1 MAKERT
7 EKAIMDTFLLLLNQN
22 PLDKITVKD
31 IVSAC
36 GISRNTFYYHYQDI
50 YDLLR
55 ATFAAVVDRVL
66 QENVTTWQESL
77 RSCTSFALENRRAVY
92 HVYRSA
98 YREDLERSLYR
109 VSEERM
115 ERLIRAPDRRDDRFR
130 GGHPLSDTFLQV
142 RRHRHSAGMAQ
153 RRYARRCGAHDL
165 PHGGSAGGQ
174 SPAVPGA
181 NRRRERPGLGSHC
194 RKTPYGLFRQKMISF
209 YLAAC
214 CRQTSARLF
223 CPFT

>member
-7 EKAIMDTFLLLLNQN
+7 EKTIMDAFLTLLNQY
-22 PLDKITVKD
+22 PLDKICVKD

-55 ATFAAVVDRVL
+55 ATFASIVDHVL
-66 QENVTTWQESL
+66 QEDVTTWQESL
-77 RSCTSFALENRRAVY
+77 RSCTRIALENRRSVY

-115 ERLIRAPDRRDDRFR
+115 DRLIR
-130 GGHPLSDTFLQV
+130 HLT
-142 RRHRHSAGMAQ
+142 AGMDVPEEDIHYLTLFYKCAVTGILLEWLNADM
-153 RRYARRCGAHDL
+153 RGDVDRAISRMGVL
-165 PHGGSAGGQ
+165 LEGSLRQ
-174 SPAVPGA
+174 SL
-181 NRRRERPGLGSHC
+181 ERIENKEP
-194 RKTPYGLFRQKMISF
+194 
-209 YLAAC
+209 
-214 CRQTSARLF
+214 
-223 CPFT
+223 

>member
-115 ERLIRAPDRRDDRFR
+115 ERLIHYLTLFYKCAVTGILLEWLNADMR
-130 GGHPLSDTFLQV
+130 GDV
-142 RRHRHSAGMAQ
+142 
-153 RRYARRCGAHDL
+153 
-165 PHGGSAGGQ
+165 
-174 SPAVPGA
+174 
-181 NRRRERPGLGSHC
+181 ER
-194 RKTPYGLFRQKMISF
+194 MISRMGV
-209 YLAAC
+209 LLEGNLRLSLERIAAENG
-214 CRQTSARLF
+214 RA
-223 CPFT
+223 

>member
-115 ERLIRAPDRRDDRFR
+115 ERLIRHLTAGMTVSEEDIHYLTLFYKCA
-130 GGHPLSDTFLQV
+130 
-142 RRHRHSAGMAQ
+142 RHRHSAGMAQ
-153 RRYARRCGAHDL
+153 HRYARRCGAHDL

-194 RKTPYGLFRQKMISF
+194 RG
-209 YLAAC
+209 C
-214 CRQTSARLF
+214 
-223 CPFT
+223 

>member
-7 EKAIMDTFLLLLNQN
+7 EKAIMEAFLLLLNQN
-22 PLDKITVKD
+22 PLDRITVKD
-31 IVSAC
+31 IVNAC

-55 ATFAAVVDRVL
+55 ATFASVVDRVL
-66 QENVTTWQESL
+66 QEEVTTWQESL

-115 ERLIRAPDRRDDRFR
+115 ERLIRHMTADMAVSEEDIHYLTLFYKCAVTGILLEWLNADMR
-130 GGHPLSDTFLQV
+130 GDV
-142 RRHRHSAGMAQ
+142 
-153 RRYARRCGAHDL
+153 
-165 PHGGSAGGQ
+165 
-174 SPAVPGA
+174 
-181 NRRRERPGLGSHC
+181 ER
-194 RKTPYGLFRQKMISF
+194 MISRMGV
-209 YLAAC
+209 LLEGNL
-214 CRQTSARLF
+214 RLSLERISAENGR
-223 CPFT
+223 

>member
-115 ERLIRAPDRRDDRFR
+115 ERLIRHLTAGMTVSEEAPTVEKPLTGFFDKFLQSAARIIRAPVAHEFYTPHPEKYFLSGTRPDR
-130 GGHPLSDTFLQV
+130 
-142 RRHRHSAGMAQ
+142 
-153 RRYARRCGAHDL
+153 
-165 PHGGSAGGQ
+165 
-174 SPAVPGA
+174 
-181 NRRRERPGLGSHC
+181 
-194 RKTPYGLFRQKMISF
+194 K
-209 YLAAC
+209 
-214 CRQTSARLF
+214 
-223 CPFT
+223 

>member
-31 IVSAC
+31 IVNAC

-115 ERLIRAPDRRDDRFR
+115 ERLIR
-130 GGHPLSDTFLQV
+130 HLT
-142 RRHRHSAGMAQ
+142 AGMTVFEEDIH
-153 RRYARRCGAHDL
+153 YLTLFYKC
-165 PHGGSAGGQ
+165 
-174 SPAVPGA
+174 AVTGILLEWLNA
-181 NRRRERPGLGSHC
+181 DMRGDVER
-194 RKTPYGLFRQKMISF
+194 MISRMGV
-209 YLAAC
+209 LLEGNLRLSLERIAAENG
-214 CRQTSARLF
+214 RA
-223 CPFT
+223 

>member
-115 ERLIRAPDRRDDRFR
+115 ERLIRHLTAGPNPPAPRSVVSRRWTSFSS
-130 GGHPLSDTFLQV
+130 GV
-142 RRHRHSAGMAQ
+142 RMGMMTSCAM
-153 RRYARRCGAHDL
+153 RI
-165 PHGGSAGGQ
+165 PSSTVNGSVPWFTSGISS
-174 SPAVPGA
+174 SP
-181 NRRRERPGLGSHC
+181 R
-194 RKTPYGLFRQKMISF
+194 
-209 YLAAC
+209 
-214 CRQTSARLF
+214 
-223 CPFT
+223 

>member
-109 VSEERM
+109 VSEDIPISFSQNTPNSFAVNRAPPFSCM
-115 ERLIRAPDRRDDRFR
+115 PRLI
-130 GGHPLSDTFLQV
+130 
-142 RRHRHSAGMAQ
+142 
-153 RRYARRCGAHDL
+153 
-165 PHGGSAGGQ
+165 
-174 SPAVPGA
+174 
-181 NRRRERPGLGSHC
+181 
-194 RKTPYGLFRQKMISF
+194 I
-209 YLAAC
+209 
-214 CRQTSARLF
+214 
-223 CPFT
+223 

>member
-98 YREDLERSLYR
+98 YREDLERSLCR

-115 ERLIRAPDRRDDRFR
+115 ERLIR
-130 GGHPLSDTFLQV
+130 HLT
-142 RRHRHSAGMAQ
+142 AGMTVSEEDIH
-153 RRYARRCGAHDL
+153 YLTLFYKC
-165 PHGGSAGGQ
+165 
-174 SPAVPGA
+174 AVTGILLEWLNA
-181 NRRRERPGLGSHC
+181 DMRGDVER
-194 RKTPYGLFRQKMISF
+194 MISRMGV
-209 YLAAC
+209 LLEGNLRLPLERIAAENG
-214 CRQTSARLF
+214 RA
-223 CPFT
+223 

>member
-7 EKAIMDTFLLLLNQN
+7 EKAIVEAFLLLLNQN

-55 ATFAAVVDRVL
+55 ATFASVVDRVL
-66 QENVTTWQESL
+66 QEDVTTWQESL

-98 YREDLERSLYR
+98 YREELERSLYR

-115 ERLIRAPDRRDDRFR
+115 ERLIR
-130 GGHPLSDTFLQV
+130 HLT
-142 RRHRHSAGMAQ
+142 AGMAVSEEDIH
-153 RRYARRCGAHDL
+153 YLTLFYKC
-165 PHGGSAGGQ
+165 
-174 SPAVPGA
+174 AVTGILLEWLNA
-181 NRRRERPGLGSHC
+181 DMRGDVER
-194 RKTPYGLFRQKMISF
+194 MISRMGV
-209 YLAAC
+209 LLEGNLRLSLERIAAENG
-214 CRQTSARLF
+214 QA
-223 CPFT
+223 

>member
-115 ERLIRAPDRRDDRFR
+115 ERLIR
-130 GGHPLSDTFLQV
+130 HLT
-142 RRHRHSAGMAQ
+142 AGMTVSEEDIHYLTLFYKCAVTGILLEWLNAVRLWPTNSTLRILRSIFCQ
-153 RRYARRCGAHDL
+153 VHAPTENDFIL
-165 PHGGSAGGQ
+165 FGGL
-174 SPAVPGA
+174 
-181 NRRRERPGLGSHC
+181 R
-194 RKTPYGLFRQKMISF
+194 
-209 YLAAC
+209 
-214 CRQTSARLF
+214 RQTLRGFFVHSPRLF
-223 CPFT
+223 LNFSCILHAFMVE